1 MHFCAKFM
9 ALKNILQAVTPKD
22 HNGFVFK
29 EKCLQYE
36 LPNIC
41 YVSFH
46 ILNQEIQIIF
56 LTDIYW

>member
-9 ALKNILQAVTPKD
+9 ALKDILQAVTPKD
-22 HNGFVFK
+22 HNGFFFK

-36 LPNIC
+36 LLNVF

-46 ILNQEIQIIF
+46 ILNHK
-56 LTDIYW
+56 T

>member
-1 MHFCAKFM
+1 M

-56 LTDIYW
+56 LTDIY